1 MSFSNSFGDASL
13 QMLDR
18 VGFKNI
24 FTHEQVKEWH
34 NIVILEKKNK
44 EFCDHPINCIEL
56 TKRSIKLI
64 SDEAN
69 SLTKNET

>member
-1 MSFSNSFGDASL
+1 MPESKERGLQMSFSNSFGDASL

-34 NIVILEKKNK
+34 NIVIFKK
-44 EFCDHPINCIEL
+44 
-56 TKRSIKLI
+56 IKSFVI
-64 SDEAN
+64 IQ
-69 SLTKNET
+69 SLASSYEIYQTDFR

>member
-34 NIVILEKKNK
+34 NIVIFKKK
-44 EFCDHPINCIEL
+44 
-56 TKRSIKLI
+56 IKSFVI
-64 SDEAN
+64 IP
-69 SLTKNET
+69 SLASS

>member
-1 MSFSNSFGDASL
+1 MSFSDSFGDTSL

-18 VGFKNI
+18 VGFRNI

-34 NIVILEKKNK
+34 NIVIFKKNK
-44 EFCDHPINCIEL
+44 EFCDHTIACIEL